1 MPRDKDLKRVV
12 RTRMKK
18 TGESYTT
25 ARARILDKSTSSK
38 RATGAPAEPR
48 PDYAALAGKRDDV
61 ILEKTGRTWEQ
72 WVRELDRH
80 RAHEMAHRD
89 IARLVSGT
97 YGVAM
102 WWTQTVTVGYERIKG
117 LRAIGQRRGGGFEAS
132 KSKTF
137 PLPIDELFAYATD
150 SRKRARWWPGA
161 KVERPRT
168 KVPSVRV
175 KHPDGP
181 VTMIWFAAKDD
192 DRTTMTVV
200 GSNLRDRAA
209 ADAFKRDWSERIST
223 LARITK

>member
-18 TGESYTT
+18 TGESYTS
-25 ARARILDKSTSSK
+25 ARARILDKPTVSK
-38 RATGAPAEPR
+38 SANTAAAEPR
-48 PDYAALAGKRDDV
+48 PELAALAGKRDDV
-61 ILEKTGRTWEQ
+61 MLEKTGRTWEQ

-80 RAHEMAHRD
+80 RAYEMAHRD
-89 IARLVSGT
+89 IAKLVGGT

-137 PLPIDELFAYATD
+137 PLALDDLFKHAAD
-150 SRKRARWWPGA
+150 SRRRARWWPGVR
-161 KVERPRT
+161 VERPRT
-168 KVPSVRV
+168 KVPSIRV
-175 KHPDGP
+175 KHADGT
-181 VTMIWFAAKDD
+181 VTVIWFAAKGE

-200 GSNLRDRAA
+200 GSNLPDRAA
-209 ADAFKRDWSERIST
+209 ADAFKRDWAER
-223 LARITK
+223 LARLSIITT